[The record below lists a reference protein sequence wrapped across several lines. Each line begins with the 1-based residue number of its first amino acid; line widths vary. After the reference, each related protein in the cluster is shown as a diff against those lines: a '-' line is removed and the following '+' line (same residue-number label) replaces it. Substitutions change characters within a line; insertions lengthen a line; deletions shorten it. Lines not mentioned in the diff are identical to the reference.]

1 MRQMP
6 IQEDRHTSRSL
17 YSLEKS
23 RLYRPIYSRLD
34 RGNYEEVQTTRCEL
48 IADIG
53 CNHQGNIFLAKKMI
67 KKAAAVGC
75 TYAKFQY
82 YSADEIMEYE
92 RRNPPSLYT
101 KGTLAKIRA
110 TEFTIDQ
117 LYELKSCCDRVKIE
131 FLCTPFINPKRID
144 HLNAIVK
151 RWKIRERDGRDPT
164 DNKLIETALKT
175 HKEVFVSTTRLP
187 MQANLLYHPKIL
199 WLFTIPKYPASL
211 SGLDLARVSNY
222 QGYSNH
228 IPTILAPLAT
238 AISARIKGKNR
249 WIIEVHVTLGH
260 NLDVID
266 KDVSFDF
273 QELEL
278 LINYIKEIEKCNST
292 PELF

>member
-17 YSLEKS
+17 YPLEKS
-23 RLYRPIYSRLD
+23 RLHRPIYSRLD
-34 RGNYEEVQTTRCEL
+34 RGNYEEVRTTRCEL

-75 TYAKFQY
+75 DYAKFQY
-82 YSADEIMEYE
+82 YSTDEIIEYE

-101 KGTLAKIRA
+101 KGTLTKIRA

-144 HLNAIVK
+144 HLNTIVK
-151 RWKIRERDGRDPT
+151 RWKIRERNGRNPT
-164 DNKLIETALKT
+164 NNQLIETALNT

-187 MQANLLYHPKIL
+187 IQANLLYHPKIL
-199 WLFTIPKYPASL
+199 WLFTIPKYPAPL
-211 SGLDLARVSNY
+211 SELDLARVSNY

-238 AISARIKGKNR
+238 AISAKIRDKNR

-278 LINYIKEIEKCNST
+278 LINYIREVERCSST
-292 PELF
+292 PIHS